1 MAILTRNHILKLIE
15 SGKLEID
22 PYLDTLVGPASIDL
36 RLGNDFRVFKNARTT
51 YDVTEG
57 NGIDEITELVH
68 VPDDE
73 KLMLMPGRSCLGV
86 TLERIKLPSN
96 VCGWLQGRSRF
107 ARLGLVI
114 HATASFIQPGVNNKQ
129 VLEITNTGH
138 IPLNLIPKV
147 ALCQIILE
155 ECLGD
160 EIYSGKYS
168 NQIRP

>member
-1 MAILTRNHILKLIE
+1 MSILTRENILQLIQ
-15 SGKLEID
+15 SGEVEVD
-22 PYLDTLVGPASIDL
+22 PFSEELIGPASIDL
-36 RLGNDFRVFKNARTT
+36 RLDNHFRFFKNALKVF
-51 YDVTEG
+51 DVRED
-57 NGIDEITELVH
+57 NHLDEITESVH
-68 VPDDE
+68 IGDNE
-73 KLMLMPGRSCLGV
+73 SFMLMPGRSCLGI

-129 VLEITNTGH
+129 VLEITNTGQ

-155 ECLGD
+155 ECKGNA
-160 EIYSGKYS
+160 IYTGRFS
-168 NQIRP
+168 QQTEP